1 MNLQQRVTNAAKA
14 LTGKTSN
21 SLGTS
26 EANRFLRNG
35 NGTLPLVQN
44 WADVQISDEDMYTG
58 YSYAAI
64 TKRANRTS
72 VLGRRFVATDVAP
85 KYAENYDGP
94 DDDLIHPYLKVIN
107 RSKDFTKKQFWYEI
121 STYLD
126 LEGVYYLGAVRNSRA
141 NTRGETL
148 VGAVQKFVLINPYE
162 MRKVV
167 NADTGEVGGYV
178 ESHNGFYREW
188 ASEQI
193 IEIKMLN
200 PFNKDK
206 AFAMTD
212 AAKEANFTMKQA
224 GDYTRQT
231 INGNIASPG
240 IVTTN
245 VELDEMQFAN
255 FKSRVT
261 NRQKG
266 EPIFGNGAGSL
277 NWQDMQID
285 LDKAALDKVNEIQR
299 SILFAVSGTS
309 KTTLGIEES
318 GTTRDTS
325 KTQDEN
331 FTVDAIIPRCEDI
344 ADALNLD
351 YRQWYPEWEDNQF
364 EIIIDNPLERDRTA
378 ALKDI
383 EIRTKELEL
392 ANSLIDIGYE
402 PQLAIDYAKGNITL
416 EQLST
421 PTLEDEL
428 TDAEIEAIAATELG
442 IVKPLLP
449 GTEQSAET
457 KKTNKQPQEPPTPEG
472 EDVKTDFSASP
483 VAPGAGNE

>member
-1 MNLQQRVTNAAKA
+1 MNLQARVKNAAQA
-14 LTGKTSN
+14 LTGKTNN
-21 SLGTS
+21 SLGS
-26 EANRFLRNG
+26 QEANRFLRYG
-35 NGTLPLVQN
+35 SAQQPLVQN
-44 WADVQISDEDMYTG
+44 WSEVKMSDEDMYTG

-64 TKRANRTS
+64 VKRANRTS
-72 VLGRRFVATDVAP
+72 VLGRRFIATDVAP

-94 DDDLIHPYLKVIN
+94 DDDLVHPYLKVIN
-107 RSKDFTKKQFWYEI
+107 RSKQFTKKQFWYEI

-126 LEGVYYLGAVRNSRA
+126 LEGVYYLGTIRNSRVKS
-141 NTRGETL
+141 NGEVS

-162 MRKVV
+162 VRKVV
-167 NADTGEVGGYV
+167 DANTGEVGGYV

-188 ASEQI
+188 APEQI
-193 IEIKMLN
+193 SEMRMLN
-200 PFNKDK
+200 PFDKDK

-212 AAKEANFTMKQA
+212 AAKESQFTMKQA

-245 VELDEMQFAN
+245 VELDEQQFAN

-299 SILFAVSGTS
+299 SILFAVSSTS

-325 KTQDEN
+325 EVQNDN
-331 FTVDAIIPRCEDI
+331 FTIDAILPRVEDI
-344 ADALNLD
+344 ADFLNLD
-351 YRQWYPEWEDNQF
+351 YRQWYEEWEENEF
-364 EIIIDNPLERDRTA
+364 EIIVNDPLPRNTA
-378 ALKDI
+378 NELK
-383 EIRTKELEL
+383 ETELRTKQIEL
-392 ANSLIDIGYE
+392 ANSLMTAGYE
-402 PQLAIDYAKGNITL
+402 PELAIGYATGEITL
-416 EQLST
+416 TQLGE

-428 TDAEIEAIAATELG
+428 TDEEIMAIAAAELG
-442 IVKPLLP
+442 IVKSQPELSD
-449 GTEQSAET
+449 GKEQKA
-457 KKTNKQPQEPPTPEG
+457 PQKDTLQTPEG
-472 EDVKTDFSASP
+472 KSKD
-483 VAPGAGNE
+483 APNEGTPIEGVIG

>member
-1 MNLQQRVTNAAKA
+1 MNLQQRVSNAAQA
-14 LTGKTSN
+14 LIGRQDN
-21 SLGTS
+21 SLRVPT
-26 EANRFLRNG
+26 EANKFLRNG
-35 NGTLPLVQN
+35 SGQAPLVSN
-44 WADVQISDEDMYTG
+44 WSDVKMSDEDMYTG

-64 TKRANRTS
+64 VKRANRTS
-72 VLGRRFVATDVAP
+72 VLGRRFIATDVNP
-85 KYAENYDGP
+85 KYANNYDGP

-107 RSKDFTKKQFWYEI
+107 RSKQFTKKQFWYEI

-126 LEGVYYLGAVRNSRA
+126 LEGVYYLGVVRNSRTKA
-141 NTRGETL
+141 NGDTF
-148 VGAVQKFVLINPYE
+148 VGAVQKFILINPYE
-162 MRKVV
+162 VRKVV
-167 NADTGEVGGYV
+167 DAQSGEVGGYV
-178 ESHNGFYREW
+178 ESHNGFYREF
-188 ASEQI
+188 APHEI
-193 IEIKMLN
+193 IEIRMLN
-200 PFNKDK
+200 PFNKEK

-212 AAKEANFTMKQA
+212 AAKESQFTMKQA

-245 VELDEMQFAN
+245 VELDEQQFAN
-255 FKSRVT
+255 FKSRVL

-325 KTQDEN
+325 ETQNDN
-331 FTVDAIIPRCEDI
+331 FTVDAIVPRVEDI

-351 YRQWYPEWEDNQF
+351 YRKWYEEWEDNQF
-364 EIIIDNPLERDRTA
+364 EIIINDPLPRNTA
-378 ALKDI
+378 NELK
-383 EIRTKELEL
+383 ETELRTKQIEL
-392 ANSLIDIGYE
+392 ANSLTAVGYE
-402 PQLAIDYAKGNITL
+402 SDLAIAYATGEITL
-416 EQLST
+416 EQLGE

-428 TDAEIEAIAATELG
+428 TDEEIEAIAAAELG
-442 IVKPLLP
+442 IIKSSPQLS
-449 GTEQSAET
+449 GSKEQET
-457 KKTNKQPQEPPTPEG
+457 PQKDTPQTPEG
-472 EDVKTDFSASP
+472 KPKDAPKEGTP
-483 VAPGAGNE
+483 VEGVIE